1 MLYSF
6 FDLIDNRDKKSTC
19 FTCTIFGSCDDIFSW
34 DDERDGLLLDGGGYE
49 VAGLCEC
56 EYDIFL

>member
-6 FDLIDNRDKKSTC
+6 FDLIDNRDKKS
-19 FTCTIFGSCDDIFSW
+19 TCTIFGSCDDIFSW